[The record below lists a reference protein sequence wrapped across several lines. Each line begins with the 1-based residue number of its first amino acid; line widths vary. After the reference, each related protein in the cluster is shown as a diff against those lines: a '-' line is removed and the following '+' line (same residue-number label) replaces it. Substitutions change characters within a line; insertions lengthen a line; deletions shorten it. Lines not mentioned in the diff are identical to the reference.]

1 MAESLFSCLDTDID
15 FAQIRRQDWEVARIG
30 NISILDTVLGTRSG
44 HRGGRCGSNDGG
56 GVGDGGGDGDDSL
69 ARCRIPRAIA
79 TVGGHR
85 AQALPSAAAAATQ
98 GAIRAAGGSGTGRS
112 GGTNVMGSPIG
123 PLLTDL
129 YQLTM
134 AYTHW
139 QAGRH
144 TQQAAFDLFFRSPPF
159 HGEYCVFAG
168 LEDVL
173 TFLDK
178 YAFTADDVDYL
189 RSQVMVDAES
199 GFFSWLLAL
208 RPTELTVRAL
218 PEGTVAFPHVPMMTI
233 SGPLGFVQLL
243 ESTLLNLV
251 NYASLVA
258 TNAARHRLAAGRS
271 ANLLEFGLRRAQGP
285 DGAMTASR
293 YAYVGG
299 FDGTSNVAAG
309 RAFGIPT
316 VGTHA
321 HSYVQCFS
329 SLSDVQVDTIAAP
342 AAADGTAETV
352 PFLASVLAIRARL
365 GYHTKDG
372 ELAAFICYAQSFP
385 RSFLALVDTYDT
397 LASGVPNFICVA
409 AALLSV
415 GHTPRGIRLDSGDLA
430 LLSKRSRV
438 MLADADAALG
448 LNGALADVPIVA
460 SNDISE
466 TTLHSLQSQG
476 HALTGYGIGTNLV
489 TCVTQPALGG
499 VFKLVS
505 LGGVPKVKL
514 SEDVAKLSIPGE
526 KTAYRLYG
534 AEGTPLV
541 DLMMLATEAAPMVG
555 VPVLCRH
562 PFVEGSRCLVRPAR
576 VECLYVT
583 VWSGHCRSDDPPRG
597 VRSYLEEVR
606 RRVAEQVW
614 ALPAEHTRSLNPTP
628 YKVSVSEALFSLTH
642 KRTFR
647 GLLPRGGATTAAD
660 FGISTKQCG
669 LRSAWNGRL
678 GLRPGAMGVG
688 AGATF
693 CRTAYARWY
702 DMTLLWCGAPLLLTG
717 WSARWWCGPSVAGA
731 DMIIQNLSGGCLLFR
746 VPLLATA
753 SVWLAEAPLRMLS

>member
-1 MAESLFSCLDTDID
+1 METRNARASRELPRRRRQAGRARHARVGKLKISDGDMKIRLALDTYLRIVYLWSRLNARYVLRAYYDS
-15 FAQIRRQDWEVARIG
+15 ASEVEQKCDAEAA
-30 NISILDTVLGTRSG
+30 SAVATLDAVPVA
-44 HRGGRCGSNDGG
+44 D
-56 GVGDGGGDGDDSL
+56 
-69 ARCRIPRAIA
+69 AP
-79 TVGGHR
+79 
-85 AQALPSAAAAATQ
+85 
-98 GAIRAAGGSGTGRS
+98 GTGRS
-112 GGTNVMGSPIG
+112 VGTSVMGNHVV

-144 TQQAAFDLFFRSPPF
+144 TQHAVFDLFFRSPPF

-178 YAFTADDVDYL
+178 YAFTAEDVDYL
-189 RSQVMVDAES
+189 RSQVMADAEP
-199 GFFSWLLAL
+199 GYFSWLLAL
-208 RPTELTVRAL
+208 RPTDLTVRAL

-258 TNAARHRLAAGRS
+258 TNSARHRLAAGRS
-271 ANLLEFGLRRAQGP
+271 AKLLEFGLRRAQGP

-329 SLSDVQVDTIAAP
+329 SLADVQVDTIAAP
-342 AAADGTAETV
+342 RAAGGTSGTV
-352 PFLASVLAIRARL
+352 PFLPSVLAIRARL

-372 ELAAFICYAQSFP
+372 ELAAFVCFAQSFP

-409 AALLSV
+409 AALLFV
-415 GHTPRGIRLDSGDLA
+415 GHTPQGIRLDSGDLA

-438 MLADADAALG
+438 MLADADAVLG
-448 LNGALADVPIVA
+448 LDGALAGVPIVA

-489 TCVTQPALGG
+489 TCATQPALGG

-541 DLMMLATEAAPMVG
+541 DLMMLATEAAPEVG
-555 VPVLCRH
+555 VPILCRH

-576 VECLYVT
+576 VECLYET
-583 VWSGHCRSDDPPRG
+583 VWSGVRRANVPPMG
-597 VRSYLEEVR
+597 VQSYLEVVR
-606 RRVAEQVW
+606 ARVAEQVW

-628 YKVSVSEALFSLTH
+628 YKVSVSDALFSLTH

-647 GLLPRGGATTAAD
+647 WQYIKGNATMAAD
-660 FGISTKQCG
+660 LDQ
-669 LRSAWNGRL
+669 
-678 GLRPGAMGVG
+678 
-688 AGATF
+688 
-693 CRTAYARWY
+693 
-702 DMTLLWCGAPLLLTG
+702 
-717 WSARWWCGPSVAGA
+717 SVER
-731 DMIIQNLSGGCLLFR
+731 R
-746 VPLLATA
+746 VL
-753 SVWLAEAPLRMLS
+753 

>member
-1 MAESLFSCLDTDID
+1 M
-15 FAQIRRQDWEVARIG
+15 
-30 NISILDTVLGTRSG
+30 
-44 HRGGRCGSNDGG
+44 
-56 GVGDGGGDGDDSL
+56 
-69 ARCRIPRAIA
+69 
-79 TVGGHR
+79 
-85 AQALPSAAAAATQ
+85 
-98 GAIRAAGGSGTGRS
+98 
-112 GGTNVMGSPIG
+112 
-123 PLLTDL
+123 LTDL

-139 QAGRH
+139 KAGRH
-144 TQQAAFDLFFRSPPF
+144 TQPAVFDLFFRSPPF
-159 HGEYCVFAG
+159 NGEYCVFAG

-173 TFLDK
+173 TFLDE
-178 YAFTADDVDYL
+178 YAFTAEDVEYL
-189 RSQVMVDAES
+189 RSQVIADAQP
-199 GFFSWLLAL
+199 GFFSWLLTL
-208 RPTELTVRAL
+208 RPTALTVRAL
-218 PEGTVAFPHVPMMTI
+218 PEGTIAFPHVPMMTI

-258 TNAARHRLAAGRS
+258 TNAARHRLAAGRG
-271 ANLLEFGLRRAQGP
+271 ATLLEFGLRRAQGP

-293 YAYVGG
+293 YAYMGG

-329 SLSDVQVDTIAAP
+329 SLADVEVDTIVAP
-342 AAADGTAETV
+342 AAADGTAGTV
-352 PFLASVLAIRARL
+352 PFLSSVLAIRERL

-372 ELAAFICYAQSFP
+372 ELAAFVSYAQSFP

-409 AALLSV
+409 AALLGV
-415 GHTPRGIRLDSGDLA
+415 GHPPQGIRLDSGDLA
-430 LLSKRSRV
+430 LLSKRARV
-438 MLADADAALG
+438 MLADADDALD
-448 LNGALADVPIVA
+448 LDGALAVVPIVA

-476 HALTGYGIGTNLV
+476 HALTGYGIGTHLV
-489 TCVTQPALGG
+489 TCATQPALGG

-514 SEDVAKLSIPGE
+514 SEDVAKLSIPGD

-541 DLMMLATEAAPMVG
+541 DLMMLVSEAAPVVD

-562 PFVEGSRCLVRPAR
+562 PFVEGRRCLVRPAR
-576 VECLYVT
+576 VECLYAT
-583 VWSGHCRSDDPPRG
+583 VWAGNRRAGERPSPGARPNIEV
-597 VRSYLEEVR
+597 VRE
-606 RRVAEQVW
+606 RVANQVW

-642 KRTFR
+642 KRTSGGCPAR
-647 GLLPRGGATTAAD
+647 EVPGRLPTVRLMAGQRA
-660 FGISTKQCG
+660 
-669 LRSAWNGRL
+669 LPLAWNGRL
-678 GLRPGAMGVG
+678 GLSPGEVG
-688 AGATF
+688 AHACSTLGHIT
-693 CRTAYARWY
+693 YARVHLSLVCV
-702 DMTLLWCGAPLLLTG
+702 MPASLLLLWLVCLCGRVLADAA
-717 WSARWWCGPSVAGA
+717 WSPKPERLVAGA
-731 DMIIQNLSGGCLLFR
+731 R
-746 VPLLATA
+746 VSSWRYLPLLQFGWPRRLCGCYRRRVRRACVRRCA
-753 SVWLAEAPLRMLS
+753 GVGR

>member
-1 MAESLFSCLDTDID
+1 M
-15 FAQIRRQDWEVARIG
+15 
-30 NISILDTVLGTRSG
+30 
-44 HRGGRCGSNDGG
+44 SNH
-56 GVGDGGGDGDDSL
+56 V
-69 ARCRIPRAIA
+69 
-79 TVGGHR
+79 V
-85 AQALPSAAAAATQ
+85 
-98 GAIRAAGGSGTGRS
+98 
-112 GGTNVMGSPIG
+112 

-134 AYTHW
+134 AYAHW
-139 QAGRH
+139 LACRH
-144 TQQAAFDLFFRSPPF
+144 TQHAVFDLFFRSPPF

-178 YAFTADDVDYL
+178 YAFTAEDVDYL
-189 RSQVMVDAES
+189 RSQVMVDAPPA
-199 GFFSWLLAL
+199 FFSWLLAL
-208 RPTELTVRAL
+208 RPTGLTIRAL

-233 SGPLGFVQLL
+233 SGPLGLVQLL

-271 ANLLEFGLRRAQGP
+271 AKLFEFGLRRAQGP

-329 SLSDVQVDTIAAP
+329 SLADVEVDAIAAP
-342 AAADGTAETV
+342 SASGGASVTV
-352 PFLASVLAIRARL
+352 PFLSSVLAIRTRL
-365 GYHTKDG
+365 GFHTTKDG

-415 GHTPRGIRLDSGDLA
+415 GHTPQGIRLDSGDLA
-430 LLSKRSRV
+430 LLSNRSRV
-438 MLADADAALG
+438 MLADADAVLG
-448 LNGALADVPIVA
+448 LDGALAGVPIVA

-476 HALTGYGIGTNLV
+476 HSLTGYGIGTNLV
-489 TCVTQPALGG
+489 TCATQPALGG

-541 DLMMLATEAAPMVG
+541 DLMMLATEAAPEVG

-576 VECLYVT
+576 VECLYET
-583 VWSGHCRSDDPPRG
+583 VWSGGRRAEDPPRG
-597 VRSYLEEVR
+597 VWSYLEVVR
-606 RRVAEQVW
+606 ARVAEQVW

-642 KRTFR
+642 K
-647 GLLPRGGATTAAD
+647 L
-660 FGISTKQCG
+660 
-669 LRSAWNGRL
+669 
-678 GLRPGAMGVG
+678 
-688 AGATF
+688 
-693 CRTAYARWY
+693 
-702 DMTLLWCGAPLLLTG
+702 
-717 WSARWWCGPSVAGA
+717 
-731 DMIIQNLSGGCLLFR
+731 
-746 VPLLATA
+746 
-753 SVWLAEAPLRMLS
+753 WLAEAPLRMLS